1 MQDIVFNAAG
11 VEVFIILGAMPFSSS
26 AREPLAQMHLK
37 LSPAAG
43 PLRLFAA
50 GTDLCSSRNITFWTP
65 TMTFIAGDRKVINA
79 SAARLLAPAINASF
93 VRGFTDA
100 FLFGARKLENACVAS
115 R

>member
-26 AREPLAQMHLK
+26 ERANAFK
-37 LSPAAG
+37 ISPAG

-50 GTDLCSSRNITFWTP
+50 GADLCSSRNITFWTP
-65 TMTFIAGDRKVINA
+65 TMTFITADRKVINA

-93 VRGFTDA
+93 VRGLTDA
-100 FLFGARKLENACVAS
+100 SPLFYLVRGN
-115 R
+115 